1 MMITKYLNKI
11 NDKRP
16 WVKEGYIGMFV
27 FFPVLLEDEFEKYL
41 AQSFDALK
49 EVLSDE
55 DDTIRKLGL
64 KVVRI
69 LIKKFAVRNMKLI
82 VASVK
87 DGLFS
92 SQRP

>member
-1 MMITKYLNKI
+1 M
-11 NDKRP
+11 
-16 WVKEGYIGMFV
+16 
-27 FFPVLLEDEFEKYL
+27 
-41 AQSFDALK
+41 DALK

-55 DDTIRKLGL
+55 DETIRKLGL

-82 VASVK
+82 ISGVK

-92 SQRP
+92 YHRPQRLSSVKLLGEIIH